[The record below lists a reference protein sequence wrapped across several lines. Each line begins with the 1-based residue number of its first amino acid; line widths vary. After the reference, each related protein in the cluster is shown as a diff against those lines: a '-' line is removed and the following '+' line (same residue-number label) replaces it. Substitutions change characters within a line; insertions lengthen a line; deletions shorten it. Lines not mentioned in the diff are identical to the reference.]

1 MSDDRPSRPT
11 PLPLQPDAVP
21 DKLRERDHWVC
32 WRYEWRDDDWTKVP
46 IDATNGGRG
55 DSTDPETWTSFA
67 NALAYH
73 ERDGTDTDGLGFML
87 EESIVAGLDLDDCR
101 DPKTGDLEPWADD
114 IREDVPTYAEVS
126 PSGTGVHLVGF
137 GFKPD
142 GRCRGD
148 VDGAEGHIEM
158 YDSGRYLTVT
168 GHALDEAPADVRQVN
183 DELVDVHAEYIADD
197 ADPETPVP
205 NGGAETGEPDANP
218 GDETGNTVP
227 FDDPELVDRAKAAEN
242 GAKFKRLWDGDT
254 SGYPS
259 QSEADLA
266 LCGLLAFWTG
276 GDRDRMDRL
285 FRRSGLMRPKWD
297 EDRGDQTYGER
308 TIAKALEGRTEY
320 YDPDTGT
327 GSAPEAE
334 AVDDDLVDALL
345 DAPEEWLDPE
355 AQRWTVR
362 ATADHTADE
371 IVAAL
376 QAGELPGEADGALAD
391 AVLAGDVSDAVGEAL
406 QDWRA
411 DPDAWHVGVERTID
425 DDELTPAAVAHDAE
439 VDPEDLGDLPAR
451 VRAHHVW
458 SRVRRRDEH
467 IIARMGERADGALF
481 SYDHSAGVWRETGA
495 DDLRTLG
502 SQGLGVA
509 YSKRVGS
516 ELEER
521 VCVTRAPG
529 EPVGQV
535 HIDEFGAPAETV
547 PVANGLLNLADRDIR
562 PLKPTDYALATLPVA
577 FDPAAECPTF
587 EEYLGEVCPRP
598 VDRKKLQEYVGYTLL
613 HWALPFHKALFI
625 AGPQASGKSTFL
637 DVVHALLG
645 EETTCSLAPQ
655 EFTSEQFAGYG
666 LWGAW
671 ANIRSDIPA
680 DLIENTGKFKEV
692 VAGDPVKVEKKYQDP
707 ITIEPTAKHLFAANT
722 LPSADIDDDAFFR
735 RILMVSFPNTIPRG
749 ERDPHLGDALLEELP
764 GVLNWALDGFAR
776 LREQGHFSGDLPP
789 EETQA
794 KWRAWGESIERFKQR
809 CVDEDAA
816 ATDYVSKRELYDAY
830 REFCEAENVPAE
842 SRAKFGREIKD
853 DPAVG
858 DGRRTI
864 EGERVQVYTGIDL
877 LEDRIPSE
885 DDDRDDRQGGI
896 HGF

>member
-1 MSDDRPSRPT
+1 
-11 PLPLQPDAVP
+11 
-21 DKLRERDHWVC
+21 VC
-32 WRYEWRDDDWTKVP
+32 WRYDWRDDEWTKLPV
-46 IDATNGGRG
+46 DATTGRPAS
-55 DSTDPETWTSFA
+55 STDAETWTSFA

-73 ERDGTDTDGLGFML
+73 DRDGTDTDGVGFVVHDEDL
-87 EESIVAGLDLDDCR
+87 VAGLDLDDCR
-101 DPKTGDLEPWADD
+101 DPDAGELEDWAA
-114 IREDVPTYAEVS
+114 DVVDAVDTYAEVS
-126 PSGTGVHLVGF
+126 PSGTGLRLFGF
-137 GFKPD
+137 GFVPE
-142 GRCRGD
+142 GGNRGD
-148 VDGAEGHIEM
+148 VDGADGHVEL

-168 GHALDEAPADVRQVN
+168 GHKLVDAADDSVNQVN
-183 DELVDVHAEYIADD
+183 DAIADVHAEYIAENATLED
-197 ADPETPVP
+197 AVA
-205 NGGAETGEPDANP
+205 NGGVETGTPDANP
-218 GDETGNTVP
+218 GDDAGDSVP
-227 FDDPELVDRAKAAEN
+227 FDDTDLVDRAKAAEN
-242 GAKFKRLWDGDT
+242 GAKFTRLWNGDT

-276 GDRDRMDRL
+276 GDRDQMDRL
-285 FRRSGLMRPKWD
+285 FRRSGLMRAKWD
-297 EDRGDQTYGER
+297 EDRGDRTYGER
-308 TIAKALEGRTEY
+308 TIAKALEGRTDY

-327 GSAPEAE
+327 GTAPDPET
-334 AVDDDLVDALL
+334 VDSDLVDALL
-345 DAPEEWLDPE
+345 KAPSEWLDAD

-376 QAGELPGEADGALAD
+376 QDGELPGEADGALAD
-391 AVLAGDVSDAVGEAL
+391 AVLAGDVSDAVGAAL
-406 QDWRA
+406 QDWRQ
-411 DPDAWHVGVERTID
+411 DPDAWSVGVERTISE
-425 DDELTPAAVAHDAE
+425 DELTPAAVALDAD

-481 SYDHSAGVWRETGA
+481 SYDGPAGVWRETGA

-521 VCVTRAPG
+521 VRVTRAPG

-535 HIDEFGAPAETV
+535 HIDEFGAPEETV
-547 PVANGLLNLADRDIR
+547 PVANGLLDLVDRDIR
-562 PLKPTDYALATLPVA
+562 PLAPTDYALATLPVDY
-577 FDPAAECPTF
+577 DPEADCPTF
-587 EEYLGEVCPRP
+587 EDYLADVCPRP
-598 VDRKKLQEYVGYTLL
+598 IDRKKLQEYVGYTLL
-613 HWALPFHKALFI
+613 HWALPFHKALFV

-655 EFTSEQFAGYG
+655 EFTGEQFAGYG

-735 RILMVSFPNTIPRG
+735 RILLVSFPNTIPRD
-749 ERDPHLGDALLEELP
+749 ERDPHLGDELLEELP
-764 GVLNWALDGFAR
+764 GVLNWALDGLAR

-794 KWRAWGESIERFKQR
+794 KWRAWGESIERFKQQ

-816 ATDYVSKRELYDAY
+816 ATEYVSKRELYDAY
-830 REFCEAENVPAE
+830 TQFCEVENVPAE
-842 SRAKFGREIKD
+842 SSAKFGREIKS
-853 DPAVG
+853 DPQVG
-858 DGRRTI
+858 DGRKTI
-864 EGERVQVYTGIDL
+864 DGNRVQVYTGIDL
-877 LEDRIPSE
+877 LEDRVPTDG
-885 DDDRDDRQGGI
+885 DDTGGQGGL